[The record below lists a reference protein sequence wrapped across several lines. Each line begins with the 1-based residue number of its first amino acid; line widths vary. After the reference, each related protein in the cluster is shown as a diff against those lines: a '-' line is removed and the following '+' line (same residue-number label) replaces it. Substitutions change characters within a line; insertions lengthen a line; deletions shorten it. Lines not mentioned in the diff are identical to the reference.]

1 MRRGKI
7 RRFWCCATGGKVTGN
22 EGFLRGHYHR
32 NGFFQGL
39 HSYMHNSLPLDF
51 LFLAV
56 GIGER
61 VKVTLL
67 PFPLGKCPH
76 LDVFI
81 RYWNSS
87 VCNSDQLSIQRQSLE
102 FKTDFPTYRQ
112 FFFIDFHRSNKS
124 AKKLVVAFSSA
135 LLLLLQ
141 LVPMHLQT
149 ALNGFLTQFLL
160 VFNDLEENTYA

>member
-1 MRRGKI
+1 MRLVGKSPEMKVFCVAI
-7 RRFWCCATGGKVTGN
+7 IIGMAFSRDYIHCTCTTLSPSRFSFSGSWHRR
-22 EGFLRGHYHR
+22 
-32 NGFFQGL
+32 
-39 HSYMHNSLPLDF
+39 
-51 LFLAV
+51 
-56 GIGER
+56 ER

-112 FFFIDFHRSNKS
+112 FFFVDFQRCNKS

>member
-1 MRRGKI
+1 MKVFCVAIIIGMAFSRDYI
-7 RRFWCCATGGKVTGN
+7 HTCTTLSLQIFFFW
-22 EGFLRGHYHR
+22 
-32 NGFFQGL
+32 Q
-39 HSYMHNSLPLDF
+39 
-51 LFLAV
+51 LAQ
-56 GIGER
+56 ER

-76 LDVFI
+76 LDVFYQVLKQCVQF
-81 RYWNSS
+81 RSAFNP
-87 VCNSDQLSIQRQSLE
+87 RKQSLE

-112 FFFIDFHRSNKS
+112 FFFIDFHRCNKS

-160 VFNDLEENTYA
+160 VFNDLEENTYAQHQKCPNYYTIARI